1 MTKAWLL
8 SIFTAVVASQSLLQS
23 SSLLTKNLGKAS
35 LVPPAQ
41 LDFDGCRDT
50 IFDNAQT
57 AFNSLLGLDPTLNW
71 KNATAL
77 TEAVG
82 VQVYA
87 NVDSFVNVCKARQ
100 IYAQTLGYTYP
111 ACVNRFYLLNRDAT
125 PFDDAVTYVHTFKH
139 LEFICSTGFDVF
151 QFNLN
156 CIDNA
161 QQASGTVYQACFYKF
176 QQTVQKNPLRFCEAS
191 ETFVLCVKDFFTQ
204 NCGAETGWVQC
215 EKERIGFAYDCPGL
229 SC

>member
-1 MTKAWLL
+1 MFNAYLPHAMTYGIQPLYQA
-8 SIFTAVVASQSLLQS
+8 SVFTFPGQSG
-23 SSLLTKNLGKAS
+23 TNLPDSGE
-35 LVPPAQ
+35 LE
-41 LDFDGCRDT
+41 
-50 IFDNAQT
+50 
-57 AFNSLLGLDPTLNW
+57 GLDSP
-71 KNATAL
+71 
-77 TEAVG
+77 
-82 VQVYA
+82 
-87 NVDSFVNVCKARQ
+87 ARQ
-100 IYAQTLGYTYP
+100 IYAQALGYTYP

>member
-35 LVPPAQ
+35 L
-41 LDFDGCRDT
+41 
-50 IFDNAQT
+50 T
-57 AFNSLLGLDPTLNW
+57 AFNNLLGLDPTLNW

-176 QQTVQKNPLRFCEAS
+176 QQTVQKNPLRFCEYVLLFES
-191 ETFVLCVKDFFTQ
+191 EGKRKNYT
-204 NCGAETGWVQC
+204 
-215 EKERIGFAYDCPGL
+215 
-229 SC
+229 S